1 MRVFLT
7 ALIAL
12 TSLAAGERVVDL
24 ERQYREQIR
33 LLEPE
38 GPTLALSDTLNGL
51 AALYF
56 QEGDFVRAE
65 SLSRR
70 ALDVEAASE
79 APRELEIARRIGNI
93 GSALVA
99 QGQYDRAIPL
109 VRKAIEAFERLGA
122 SYEEAFALNALG
134 TMELR
139 RKHADVALGYFRDA
153 VRLWADHPE
162 DSARGKANVATALT
176 ALHNSGAL
184 NAWTEALQAA
194 ETASISERE
203 RGVMLCGYA
212 DALASN
218 GRKRESEKQRR
229 QGHEMMRSVAGLT
242 VDRADFR

>member
-1 MRVFLT
+1 MKPLLT

-12 TSLAAGERVVDL
+12 TTLAAGERVADL

-33 LLEPE
+33 ELEPE

-65 SLSRR
+65 KLSQR
-70 ALDVEAASE
+70 ALETEVASE
-79 APRELEIARRIGNI
+79 APRELEIARRLGNI

-99 QGQYDRAIPL
+99 QGRYDRAVPL
-109 VRKAIEAFERLGA
+109 VRKSMETFERLGA
-122 SYEEAFALNALG
+122 AYEQAFALNTLG

-139 RKHADVALGYFRDA
+139 RKHADAALGYFRDA
-153 VRLWADHPE
+153 VRLWAGHPE
-162 DSARGKANVATALT
+162 DAARGKANVAAALT
-176 ALHNSGAL
+176 ALGRAESLA
-184 NAWTEALQAA
+184 AWTEALASA
-194 ETASISERE
+194 EAASISERE

-229 QGHEMMRSVAGLT
+229 QGREMMRTVAGLT